1 LLIGFM
7 IQLSG
12 YGKRY
17 LVVKNKRIFKL
28 INKMIVFLILV

>member
-1 LLIGFM
+1 

-28 INKMIVFLILV
+28 INKKASEQPRLFYQ